1 MKGIPSTF
9 ELALEVLWEKDHG
22 AQAITDHI
30 EARKWALAL
39 GLLVYVVEDLGDQRD
54 LRTRLGAE
62 LSGFI
67 EKGGLGKTTLAAVH
81 HLGLDPESHFRAN
94 KDLRRLLFDYFL
106 QISLNDEFQHA
117 LETHIPQ
124 GQRADFVLPWIQWQ
138 LTELDHFG
146 EGIIR
151 MGTAEGL
158 TVSREGSLMALLGPE
173 REG

>member
-9 ELALEVLWEKDHG
+9 ELALEVLWEKGHG
-22 AQAITDHI
+22 SQAITDHI

-39 GLLVYVVEDLGDQRD
+39 GLLVYAVEDLGDQRD
-54 LRTRLGAE
+54 LRTRLSAE
-62 LSGFI
+62 LAGFI
-67 EKGGLGKTTLAAVH
+67 EKGGLGKTTLTTIH

-94 KDLRRLLFDYFL
+94 KDLRRLVFDYFS
-106 QISLNDEFQHA
+106 QISLNDEFRRA
-117 LETHIPQ
+117 LETHIPY

-151 MGTAEGL
+151 MGSPEGPAVSQERGL
-158 TVSREGSLMALLGPE
+158 TALLGPE
-173 REG
+173 RIA